1 MINPSKA
8 KTQTLNLE
16 EQLLVDYIPDKAVAA
31 RVFYCRSNHAFQTRL
46 QGLSCIEIPHKGVVS
61 LALGMRLVVLL
72 HFVIAQARILVSK
85 LRSIIDENCTKR
97 SVKGEG
103 FSHCAQVKRMSK
115 QWW

>member
-31 RVFYCRSNHAFQTRL
+31 RVFYCRSNHAFQTRP

-85 LRSIIDENCTKR
+85 LRIDR
-97 SVKGEG
+97 V
-103 FSHCAQVKRMSK
+103 RL
-115 QWW
+115 